1 MSTKSDPVIERTKV
15 REVAGIFHSRGELDA
30 AVDALLLAGFDR
42 ADIDLL
48 ADLDEVQ
55 KALGPF
61 HVAAEELADIGRVP
75 RRPFIAP
82 DDVTGTTALVMGV
95 LATLGAGAA
104 AYAVVASGGG
114 TMAAAVSALLAAAVA
129 GGIGGLLT
137 IRLFGQDRTKSLES
151 HMAARGLVLWV
162 RVRSPGSEEQAQK
175 ILCVHGGRAIRVHEI
190 EIEKRPEEIP
200 LSSLRPD
207 PWLGSERLGQP

>member
-1 MSTKSDPVIERTKV
+1 MSTTADQVIERRKV

-42 ADIDLL
+42 GDIDLL

-55 KALGPF
+55 KALGPV

-82 DDVTGTTALVMGV
+82 EDVTGATALVMGV
-95 LATLGAGAA
+95 LAAFGAGAA
-104 AYAVVASGGG
+104 AFAAVASDGGTMAVVASAALA
-114 TMAAAVSALLAAAVA
+114 AAAVW
-129 GGIGGLLT
+129 IGGVLT
-137 IRLFGQDRTKSLES
+137 FHRFGQEKTKSLEG

-162 RVRSPGSEEQAQK
+162 RVRSPDREEKAQQ
-175 ILCVHGGRAIRVHEI
+175 ILRVHGGRAIRVHEI
-190 EIEKRPEEIP
+190 EIEKRAEDIP

-207 PWLGSERLGQP
+207 PWLGNERLGQP

>member
-1 MSTKSDPVIERTKV
+1 MSTTADQVIERRKV

-55 KALGPF
+55 KALGPV

-82 DDVTGTTALVMGV
+82 EDVTGATAVVMGV
-95 LATLGAGAA
+95 LAAFGAGAA
-104 AYAVVASGGG
+104 AFAAVASDGGTIAVVASATLG
-114 TMAAAVSALLAAAVA
+114 AAAVW
-129 GGIGGLLT
+129 IGGVLT
-137 IRLFGQDRTKSLES
+137 FRRFGQEKTKSLEG

-162 RVRSPGSEEQAQK
+162 RVRSPDREEKAQQ
-175 ILCVHGGRAIRVHEI
+175 ILRVHGGRAIRVHEI
-190 EIEKRPEEIP
+190 EIEKRAEDIP

-207 PWLGSERLGQP
+207 PWLGNERLGQP

>member
-1 MSTKSDPVIERTKV
+1 MSTTSDQVIERAKV

-42 ADIDLL
+42 GDIDVL

-55 KALGPF
+55 KVLGPVY
-61 HVAAEELADIGRVP
+61 VAAEELADIRHVP
-75 RRPFIAP
+75 RRPFVAP
-82 DDVTGTTALVMGV
+82 EDVTGATAVVMGV
-95 LATLGAGAA
+95 LATLGTGAA

-114 TMAAAVSALLAAAVA
+114 TMTAVVSALLAAAVA

-137 IRLFGQDRTKSLES
+137 VRLFGRDRAKSLEG

-162 RVRSPGSEEQAQK
+162 RVRSPDREDKAQQ
-175 ILCVHGGRAIRVHEI
+175 ILCLHGGRAIRVHEV
-190 EIEKRPEEIP
+190 EIEKRPQEIP

-207 PWLGSERLGQP
+207 PWLGDERLGQP

>member
-1 MSTKSDPVIERTKV
+1 MSTTSDQVIERTRV

-42 ADIDLL
+42 GDIDVL

-55 KALGPF
+55 KVLGPVY
-61 HVAAEELADIGRVP
+61 VAAEELADIRHVP

-82 DDVTGTTALVMGV
+82 EDVTGATAVVMGV

-114 TMAAAVSALLAAAVA
+114 TMAAAVSALLGAAVA
-129 GGIGGLLT
+129 GGIGDLLT
-137 IRLFGQDRTKSLES
+137 VRLFGRDRAKSLEG
-151 HMAARGLVLWV
+151 HMTARGLVLWV
-162 RVRSPGSEEQAQK
+162 RIRSPDREDKAQQ
-175 ILCVHGGRAIRVHEI
+175 ILCLHGGRAIRVHEV
-190 EIEKRPEEIP
+190 EIEKRPQEIP

-207 PWLGSERLGQP
+207 PWLGDERLGQP